1 MATRIIAAWAYV
13 GRNANNPPE
22 PNFSAWTLATN
33 GPRYFE
39 SGTGQQVI
47 NEHVNVQGNHA
58 QQVLNQAIRGTVL
71 LKNTNNALPLTG
83 QEKFLAII
91 GIY

>member
-1 MATRIIAAWAYV
+1 MATRILAAWTYV
-13 GRNANNPPE
+13 GRNANSPE

-47 NEHVNVQGNHA
+47 NDHVNVQGNHA
-58 QQVLNQAIRGTVL
+58 QQVLNQAVRGTVL

-91 GIY
+91 GMY